1 MVPALLLFALLRST
15 LAWVPIDHWGSGN
28 VTAGADENG
37 QCVCKVFLPDTS
49 FPGDKVELL
58 QKTSMELSQ
67 KVELGLSK
75 LELYESKLV
84 IYAQKLVNL
93 TVRVEIMQGRPDQYT
108 ELEFELLRIEL
119 QQMEALVT
127 QLRQSVNS
135 SSPIFDLLYVEI
147 QNMTSVVNQLERYD
161 KNNLLVMQHEFT
173 KLQKKLE
180 DCQKWHDESFKPDI
194 GSCNHGGISNI
205 SMPYIVQLGAHVN
218 EGYLYGGWGRDSK
231 PKPGFEDM
239 YWYSGYTSPYTYN
252 LYLYSDYTNLLL
264 RNQFKYFDNT
274 LKGNGINNIMHG
286 NYYYYNCYN
295 TGNLC
300 RMNATTFV
308 VETRVL
314 PDAAWNNRFSYSS
327 ATYQD
332 FDFAADENGLWVIY
346 ATEASKGNMV
356 LSKMNV
362 DAFSAQQT
370 WVTNVFRRRVSNAFM
385 VCGVLYATRQINLN
399 IEEIF
404 YKYDT
409 KTGKESYI
417 SIPFNKQYEGF
428 VYLDYNPADQRLY
441 MYSKGYYI
449 YYNVKFEKI

>member
-1 MVPALLLFALLRST
+1 
-15 LAWVPIDHWGSGN
+15 IDHWGSGN

-119 QQMEALVT
+119 QQMMTLIT
-127 QLRQSVNS
+127 QLKQSVNS
-135 SSPIFDLLYVEI
+135 SSPIFDTLYVEI
-147 QNMTSVVNQLERYD
+147 RNMTLVVNRLERYD

-180 DCQKWHDESFKPDI
+180 QCQKWHEESSKPNI
-194 GSCNHGGISNI
+194 GFCNHAGISNI
-205 SMPYIVQLGAHVN
+205 SKPYIVQLNAHIN
-218 EGYLYGGWGRDSK
+218 EGYLHGGWGKDSK
-231 PKPGFEDM
+231 PKPGFEEM
-239 YWYSGYTSPYTYN
+239 YWYSGYTTPYTYN

-300 RMNATTFV
+300 RMNATTFE
-308 VETRVL
+308 VETRVF

-370 WVTNVFRRRVSNAFM
+370 WVTNVFRRSVSNAFM
-385 VCGVLYATRQINLN
+385 VCGVLYATRQMNLYT
-399 IEEIF
+399 EEVF
-404 YKYDT
+404 YKFDT

-417 SIPFNKQYEGF
+417 SIPFNKQYEVF

-449 YYNVKFEKI
+449 YYNVKFEMI